1 MTSFGIIK
9 ERKNPP
15 DKRVVLTPE
24 FCQVIKDEYPHAKIT
39 IEPSG
44 IRVFKDNEYRE
55 MIKVEKKRVMNRIS
69 IEMLD
74 VVSFNNKYVI
84 NGNIKGDPDFKSKL
98 NRNELIDIEFL

>member
-44 IRVFKDNEYRE
+44 IRVFKDNNTER
-55 MIKVEKKRVMNRIS
+55 KVWK
-69 IEMLD
+69 
-74 VVSFNNKYVI
+74 
-84 NGNIKGDPDFKSKL
+84 
-98 NRNELIDIEFL
+98 FLLPWKTAKCF